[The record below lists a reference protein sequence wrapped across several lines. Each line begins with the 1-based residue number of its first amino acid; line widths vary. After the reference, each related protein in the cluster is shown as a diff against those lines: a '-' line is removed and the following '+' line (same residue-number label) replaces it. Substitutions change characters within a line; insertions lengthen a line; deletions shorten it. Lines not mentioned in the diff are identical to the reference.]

1 MKLYLDEDT
10 AWSQLVQALH
20 RAGHDTQ
27 TTIQSGLA
35 GEWDPVQM
43 MYAIQED
50 RCILTRNYCDFQD
63 LHNLLASAHGHHS
76 GVVVIRRDDDTRRN
90 MSPRDIV
97 RALANFETAGLPMT
111 DQYIVLNQ
119 WQ

>member
-10 AWSQLVQALH
+10 SWNLLVQNLR
-20 RAGHDTQ
+20 RAGHDVQ
-27 TTIQSGLA
+27 TTVQAGLI

-43 MYAIQED
+43 MHAIQQE
-50 RCILTRNYCDFQD
+50 RCILTRNYCDFED
-63 LHNLLASAHGHHS
+63 LHNLLSVARGQHS
-76 GVVVIRRDDDTRRN
+76 GIVVIRRDDDTRRN

-97 RALANFETAGLPMT
+97 RALGKVETAGVQLANR
-111 DQYIVLNQ
+111 YLVLNQ